1 MIMKSAEKVVSLPK
15 KLLIIKFF
23 IMKKFYSLFAAVVIA
38 VTVNAQTTKTVVIN
52 VANIGGTTVL
62 GTGNYNGGAERTWT
76 TEGINF
82 GGKAITGNAA
92 NTPTG
97 TPAGTVI
104 QAQANNG
111 VIYNTTALP
120 GRIVSITINS
130 AGTAQVSSLYGG
142 STDRLVN
149 STAANYTVTGTQ
161 VGAAS
166 STGWTA
172 TDLQGT
178 NYTYFAIKRGA
189 NASYISSIEVVYEDA
204 TMAVGDVN
212 ATKVNL
218 VKNTVVNNTILFA
231 AKTNV
236 QIVSVNG
243 QVVKS
248 ASVNENTA
256 LDVTSLAKGMYI
268 VTGTV
273 NGKAVSQKII
283 KK

>member
-1 MIMKSAEKVVSLPK
+1 
-15 KLLIIKFF
+15 
-23 IMKKFYSLFAAVVIA
+23 MKKFYSLVAATLLAIT
-38 VTVNAQTTKTVVIN
+38 VTAQATKTVTIN
-52 VANIGGTTVL
+52 TASIGGTAVL

-76 TEGINF
+76 TEGISF
-82 GGKAITGNAA
+82 GGKAITATAA
-92 NTPTG
+92 NTPITS
-97 TPAGTVI
+97 PAGSYI

-120 GRIVSITINS
+120 GRIVSITINYV
-130 AGTAQVSSLYGG
+130 GTAQVSSLFGG
-142 STDRLVN
+142 DTGRLVN
-149 STAANYTVTGTQ
+149 STAANYTVTGGTQ

-172 TDLQGT
+172 TDLEGT
-178 NYTYFAIKRGA
+178 NYTYFAIKRGGS
-189 NASYISSIEVVYEDA
+189 ASYISSIVVEYEDA
-204 TMAVGDVN
+204 TMGVGDVN
-212 ATKVNL
+212 ATKANL
-218 VKNTVVNNTILFA
+218 VKNTVVNNAILFA
-231 AKTNV
+231 AKADV
-236 QIVSVNG
+236 QIVSMNG

>member
-1 MIMKSAEKVVSLPK
+1 
-15 KLLIIKFF
+15 
-23 IMKKFYSLFAAVVIA
+23 MKKFYSLFAAAVLA
-38 VTVNAQTTKTVVIN
+38 VTVNAQTTKTLIIN
-52 VANIGGTTVL
+52 TTNIGGTAVL
-62 GTGNYNGGAERTWT
+62 GTSNYNSGAERTWT
-76 TEGINF
+76 TEGIAL
-82 GGKAITGNAA
+82 GGKAITGTAA
-92 NTPTG
+92 NTPVPG
-97 TPAGTVI
+97 AAGANI

-130 AGTAQVSSLYGG
+130 VGTAQVSSLYGG

-149 STAANYTVTGTQ
+149 STAGNYTVTGGTQ
-161 VGAAS
+161 VGTAS
-166 STGWTA
+166 SAGWTA
-172 TDLQGT
+172 DLEGT
-178 NYTYFAIKRGA
+178 NYKYFAIKRGA
-189 NASYISSIEVVYEDA
+189 NASYISSIEVVYEDT

-212 ATKVNL
+212 ATKANL
-218 VKNTVVNNTILFA
+218 VKNTVVANNILFA
-231 AKTNV
+231 AKADV
-236 QIVSVNG
+236 QIVSMNG